1 MQKILSLSEQEAQE
15 LQNSNLE
22 SLDGFAFS
30 PINSWTR
37 EIWIFFHKS
46 EIGDTDTLKLMFFA
60 FSNNTFH
67 PYFLLNFLF
76 IKYRK
81 YPTKIPKRI
90 LQTQWITHSIPDK
103 KYMVLLR
110 YFPIK
115 ISLFRWLQYSLKPME
130 QRFNI
135 SQPAFLFSLFQE
147 PSFITKLYKK
157 SLRSTP
163 RRILRTWTS
172 VTSPKTRH

>member
-1 MQKILSLSEQEAQE
+1 MQLYLGFLAIFVAITFPFNFSLLYRDTLFFQDYRQIVNKAFLNAEMQKILSLSEQEAQE

-46 EIGDTDTLKLMFFA
+46 EIGDTDTLKLIFFA

-67 PYFLLNFLF
+67 LYFLLNFLF

-90 LQTQWITHSIPDK
+90 LQTQWVIHSIPDK
-103 KYMVLLR
+103 KY
-110 YFPIK
+110 I
-115 ISLFRWLQYSLKPME
+115 W
-130 QRFNI
+130 
-135 SQPAFLFSLFQE
+135 
-147 PSFITKLYKK
+147 
-157 SLRSTP
+157 
-163 RRILRTWTS
+163 
-172 VTSPKTRH
+172 